1 MRLDDN
7 IKINENNV
15 QIGTRA
21 LRANTNKN
29 IGTLQKAKT
38 NKKTNV
44 ELNDSI
50 RKSIGEPLKAITLM

>member
-15 QIGTRA
+15 KIGTRA
-21 LRANTNKN
+21 LRNNTNKN
-29 IGTLQKAKT
+29 IGTLEKAKT